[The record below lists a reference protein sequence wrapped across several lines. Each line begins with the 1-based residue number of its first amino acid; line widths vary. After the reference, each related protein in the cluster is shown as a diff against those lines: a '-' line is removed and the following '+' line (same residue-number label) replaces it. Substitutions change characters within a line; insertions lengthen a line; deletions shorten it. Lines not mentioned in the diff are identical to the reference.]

1 MTECREQWLE
11 NIRQSFMRYQYR
23 SHHSSQA
30 LTNVFLQL
38 WITCINTVAVLMQV
52 QALVCV
58 RERELK
64 GNSETARSCRG
75 VHWWELGFDDY
86 SRSWPRSRKALACHM
101 CVLCPPISS
110 AAFILAR
117 PWMGGKERTGAFF
130 DESLNRT
137 KTGGGVKGEKIQ
149 CSATLVPPPPQ
160 CSLKTLQYYITCME
174 DWRLLVY
181 ILVLKVVTCCLLR
194 YAIT

>member
-1 MTECREQWLE
+1 
-11 NIRQSFMRYQYR
+11 
-23 SHHSSQA
+23 
-30 LTNVFLQL
+30 
-38 WITCINTVAVLMQV
+38 
-52 QALVCV
+52 
-58 RERELK
+58 
-64 GNSETARSCRG
+64 
-75 VHWWELGFDDY
+75 
-86 SRSWPRSRKALACHM
+86 M

-117 PWMGGKERTGAFF
+117 PWREEKSVQELFF

-149 CSATLVPPPPQ
+149 CSATLVPPPQ

-174 DWRLLVY
+174 DWQLLVY
-181 ILVLKVVTCCLLR
+181 ILVLKVVICCLLR